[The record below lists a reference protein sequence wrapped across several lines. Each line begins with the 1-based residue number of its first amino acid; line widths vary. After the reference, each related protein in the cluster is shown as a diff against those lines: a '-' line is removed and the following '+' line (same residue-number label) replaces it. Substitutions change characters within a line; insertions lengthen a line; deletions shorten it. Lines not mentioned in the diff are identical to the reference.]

1 MSEKYFPW
9 SDEYSVG
16 VKLIDNDH
24 RELFE
29 TVNELHAEI
38 ESTPSP
44 QKMRE
49 ITDRLTRYA
58 QEHFEREEH
67 LMAEY
72 HYPHLTQHRQRH
84 HDFIRMVYAIR
95 KIELECPDRLDP
107 QRLLDFLEGWLR
119 RHILK
124 EDKDYVPALRG
135 DYGRRNSDITA
146 PLKTATDGEEN
157 KKDELVTVPVQ
168 VPYAAVNVIRRCAR
182 LLRLGEAGAK
192 AIEQITDPIS
202 GMTTSD
208 ALEIAALVLRKD
220 EKR

>member
-1 MSEKYFPW
+1 MAEDYFPW

-16 VKLIDNDH
+16 VKLIDDDH

-38 ESTPSP
+38 KATPSP
-44 QKMRE
+44 RKMRE

-72 HYPHLTQHRQRH
+72 NYPHLIEHRQKH
-84 HDFIRMVYAIR
+84 HNFIRMVYAIR
-95 KIELECPDRLDP
+95 KIEAECPDRLDP
-107 QRLLDFLEGWLR
+107 QRLLVFLEGWLR

-124 EDKDYVPALRG
+124 EDKAYEPALRG
-135 DYGRRNSDITA
+135 DYGRRKSDITE
-146 PLKTATDGEEN
+146 PLKTASDGDGKEN
-157 KKDELVTVPVQ
+157 TELVTVPVQ
-168 VPYAAVNVIRRCAR
+168 VPFWAVNVIRRCAR
-182 LLRLGEAGAK
+182 LLRLGKEGAK
-192 AIEQITDPIS
+192 AIEEITDPIS
-202 GMTTSD
+202 GMTLDD
-208 ALEIAALVLRKD
+208 ALQIGELVLRRD